1 MAATTT
7 TMSSSMAASLVTSLR
22 SLSAHALVPLVA
34 SALLFV
40 VAVVLRRRRRP
51 VYLLNYSC
59 HLPDVDRKVNL
70 EVCEYFGQR
79 CRHYSDDTADF
90 MRLIYRKSGLG
101 QETYAPPFI
110 FSGEFQKTQ
119 AFAVQEAEEGL
130 FATVAHLLAKSD
142 VRPRDVGFVVVACS
156 MFSPAP
162 SLASMIVRRF
172 GMPPGTRTYSLAG
185 MGCSA
190 GTVGIDMAA
199 RALRVSRR
207 GGYALVVVT
216 ENMSLNWYFGENKHM
231 LVTNCI
237 FRVGSAAALVTDVA
251 ARRGDAKYELV
262 RTLRTHHGGDDAAY
276 NAAVQMEDEEGNV
289 GVALTKDL
297 VRVAGAGLRQH
308 IATLAPHVLPVSE
321 LLRYVWRVAR
331 AYVAGNPKAVAAI
344 VPDFQRAFEHMC
356 IHSGGKAVIDAVVKL
371 MAFGPQVVEPA
382 RATLHRF
389 GNTSSSLVFYELAYF
404 EAKRRVRAGD
414 RLWMLAFGTGFKAC
428 SNVWRALRDSA
439 PDADNPWNA
448 CAHRYPAALPPPSTR
463 RSSGGAPAMDFT
475 HLKNDKLP

>member
-1 MAATTT
+1 MATV
-7 TMSSSMAASLVTSLR
+7 TMSSSLPTAMASLATSLR
-22 SLSAHALVPLVA
+22 ALPAHALVPLVA
-34 SALLFV
+34 SALLFLAA
-40 VAVVLRRRRRP
+40 VARRVLRRQRP

-59 HLPDVDRKVNL
+59 HLPDVERKVNL

-142 VRPRDVGFVVVACS
+142 VHPRDIGVVVVACS

-162 SLASMIVRRF
+162 SLSSMILRRF
-172 GMPPGTRTYSLAG
+172 KMSPDTKTYSLAG

-199 RALRVSRR
+199 RALRVRR
-207 GGYALVVVT
+207 RGPGGYALVVVT
-216 ENMSLNWYFGENKHM
+216 ENTSLNWYFGENKHM

-237 FRVGSAAALVTDVA
+237 FRVGSAAALVTDVP
-251 ARRGDAKYELV
+251 ARRADAKYELV
-262 RTLRTHHGGDDAAY
+262 RTLRTHHGADDAAY

-331 AYVAGNPKAVAAI
+331 LYVAGSPKAAAAV

-356 IHSGGKAVIDAVVKL
+356 IHSGGKAVIDAVAKL
-371 MAFGPQVVEPA
+371 MAFGPRVVEPA

-404 EAKRRVRAGD
+404 EAQRRVRAGD

-428 SNVWRALRDSA
+428 TNVWRALRDAA
-439 PDADNPWNA
+439 PDADNPWNE
-448 CAHRYPAALPPPSTR
+448 CAHRYPAALPPPS
-463 RSSGGAPAMDFT
+463 
-475 HLKNDKLP
+475 